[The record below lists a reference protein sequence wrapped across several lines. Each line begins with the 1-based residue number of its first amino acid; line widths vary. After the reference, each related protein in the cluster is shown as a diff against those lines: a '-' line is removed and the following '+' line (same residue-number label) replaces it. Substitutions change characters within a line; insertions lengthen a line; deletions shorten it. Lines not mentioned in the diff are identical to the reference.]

1 MARKPIVA
9 IVGRPN
15 VGKSTLF
22 NRVVGHRA
30 AIVEDAPGVT
40 RDRHH
45 ADTELL
51 GRPLTVVDTGG
62 FVPEARGDGLARRV
76 REQAQAAVETADL
89 TLLVVDAREGL
100 TPADEEVARYLRKAT
115 KAVLLVVNKIDEPKE
130 GAEKLAEFHR
140 LGLGAPIGVSA
151 EHRLG
156 INDLEDAVLAALP
169 AAAEEPPPDDEPLD
183 PSVRLAIVGRP
194 NVGKSSLVNALL
206 GEERVIVSE
215 VAGTTRDPIDT
226 HFSRGADDFVITDT
240 AGIRRK
246 AAITQRVEQFSV
258 MQALRVLEDCDV
270 AVLVLDAT
278 EAAVE
283 QDARIAGVAEEK
295 GRPLLIV
302 INKWDKKRG
311 TVKEEA
317 FRDEVKLQLK
327 WAAWAPVLFI
337 SAKEGD
343 RVGKVLDLAVE
354 LHRQAHHRAATP
366 LLNRMLQ
373 HVTTE
378 HPLPS
383 EGGKTLRLYYV
394 AQVGE
399 APPTFQFICNRPELV
414 PDRYKRY
421 LLNQLRET
429 FGLKVPVRLKFKA
442 RPGDKQR
449 KAALGRY
456 RAAKAQARRPGRR
469 RR

>member
-1 MARKPIVA
+1 VKPIVA

-22 NRVVGHRA
+22 NKLIGRRK

-40 RDRHH
+40 RDRHY
-45 ADTELL
+45 AETEAAIY
-51 GRPLTVVDTGG
+51 VDTGG
-62 FVPEARGDGLARRV
+62 FGVGDEPLLKAV
-76 REQAQAAVETADL
+76 RQQAQAAIETAAVV
-89 TLLVVDAREGL
+89 LLVVDSRTGITA
-100 TPADEEVARYLRKAT
+100 ADEEISRFLRKSGRPT
-115 KAVLLVVNKIDEPKE
+115 LLVVNKIDEPKE
-130 GAEKLAEFHR
+130 GASLLADFHR
-140 LGLGAPIGVSA
+140 LGEPIGVSA
-151 EHRLG
+151 EHNHG
-156 INDLEDAVLAALP
+156 INDLLDRVEAALP
-169 AAAEEPPPDDEPLD
+169 EPSDEAARDDEEGTI
-183 PSVRLAIVGRP
+183 RLAIVGRP

-226 HFSRGADDFVITDT
+226 YFSRGADDFVITDT

-246 AAITQRVEQFSV
+246 AAITQKVEAFSV
-258 MQALRVLEDCDV
+258 MQALRVLGECDV

-278 EAAVE
+278 EPAVE
-283 QDARIAGVAEEK
+283 QDAKIAGLAEEE

-302 INKWDKKRG
+302 VNKWDLKRG
-311 TVKEEA
+311 AAKEEQ
-317 FRDEVKLQLK
+317 FRDEVKRAFS
-327 WAAWAPVLFI
+327 WAAWAPILFV

-343 RVGKVLDLAVE
+343 RTAKVLDLAVE
-354 LHRQAHHRAATP
+354 LHRQAHVRASTP

-378 HPLPS
+378 HPLPTL
-383 EGGKTLRLYYV
+383 GGRSLKLYYV

-429 FGLKVPVRLKFKA
+429 FDLKVPVRLKFKE
-442 RPGDKQR
+442 RPGGKAR
-449 KAALGRY
+449 KLTLGRY
-456 RAAKAQARRPGRR
+456 RALDAQKARRRGKRR
-469 RR
+469 KLAQDD